1 MAHSIFHSNHS
12 LSQMFS
18 PDYSLTLMSE
28 KETFTSG
35 FLVLFWDLD
44 NIYAS
49 VHHSYKRGTN
59 KEQEN
64 EHLLNVTY
72 VWTQV
77 QR

>member
-72 VWTQV
+72 V
-77 QR
+77 